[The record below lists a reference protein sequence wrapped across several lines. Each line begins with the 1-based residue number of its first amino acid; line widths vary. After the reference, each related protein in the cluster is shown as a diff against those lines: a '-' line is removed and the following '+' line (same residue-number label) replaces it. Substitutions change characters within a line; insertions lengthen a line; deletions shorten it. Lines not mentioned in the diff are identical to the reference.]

1 MSWLGGPVTRIG
13 EELAHARELA
23 EAAAIVRKAASAL
36 GVPGCEIGQPSACAS
51 DIAIPVLGPH
61 GVVATIACSGPVSRA
76 CERELVIIAMHLSVW
91 WTNRGIDASP
101 RNEALTPRQLEI
113 AQFAASGCTNAEI
126 ADALGISINTV
137 KARLKEAFD
146 RLHVDNRTELA
157 SVLLAQ
163 RSAVPGH
170 G

>member
-1 MSWLGGPVTRIG
+1 MSWSGGPVTRIG
-13 EELAHARELA
+13 EELARARELA
-23 EAAAIVRKAASAL
+23 EAAAIVRKAVSAL
-36 GVPGCEIGQPSACAS
+36 GVPTCEIAEPGCARG
-51 DIAIPVLGPH
+51 IAVPVLGPH
-61 GVVATIACSGPVSRA
+61 GVLATIACRGPVSRA

-91 WTNRGIDASP
+91 WTNRGLDAAP
-101 RNEALTPRQLEI
+101 RNESLTPRQLQI
-113 AQFAASGCTNAEI
+113 AQFAASGSTNAEI